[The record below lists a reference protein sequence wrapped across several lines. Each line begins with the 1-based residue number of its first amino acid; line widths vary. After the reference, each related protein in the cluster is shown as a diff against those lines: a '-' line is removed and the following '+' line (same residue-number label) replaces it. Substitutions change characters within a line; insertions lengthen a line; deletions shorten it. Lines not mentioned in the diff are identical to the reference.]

1 MARAVCGV
9 LEHPPAAH
17 AAVQDLLDSGFLREN
32 ISVVAREGDKG
43 AGAPGS
49 VSPPA
54 APPSGAPAGAG
65 AGTALGG
72 VAGLLLGLGALAIPG
87 LGPLVAAGPLAAA
100 LAGAGAGAVAGG
112 LMGALTDLG
121 VSEDEARSNVARSPA
136 PNTTASTETR
146 LTRAEY
152 RRSRPLRLRAGGRQR
167 LATAPARR

>member
-17 AAVQDLLDSGFLREN
+17 AAVQDLLDRGFLREN
-32 ISVVAREGDKG
+32 ISVVAHEGGKE

-49 VSPPA
+49 VPPA
-54 APPSGAPAGAG
+54 APPIGAPAGAG

-112 LMGALTDLG
+112 LIGALTDLG
-121 VSEDEARSNVARSPA
+121 VSEDEARSYVDDLRRGGVLLVVRAEGMMIGRA
-136 PNTTASTETR
+136 AAILQR
-146 LTRAEY
+146 HGAVHIDQRAEY
-152 RRSRPLRLRAGGRQR
+152 
-167 LATAPARR
+167 

>member
-32 ISVVAREGDKG
+32 ISVVAREGSEG
-43 AGAPGS
+43 AGDPGS
-49 VSPPA
+49 TPLPA
-54 APPSGAPAGAG
+54 APPSGASAGAG

-112 LMGALTDLG
+112 LIGALTDLG
-121 VSEDEARSNVARSPA
+121 VSEDEARSYVDGLRRGRVLIVVRAEGMMIERAAALLQRHGAVNIDQ
-136 PNTTASTETR
+136 
-146 LTRAEY
+146 RAEY
-152 RRSRPLRLRAGGRQR
+152 
-167 LATAPARR
+167 

>member
-17 AAVQDLLDSGFLREN
+17 TAVQDLLDSGFLREN
-32 ISVVAREGDKG
+32 ISVVAREGNKG
-43 AGAPGS
+43 AGDLES
-49 VSPPA
+49 TPPA

-121 VSEDEARSNVARSPA
+121 VSEDEARSYVDGLRRGRVLIVVRAEGMMIERAAAILQRHGAVNIDQ
-136 PNTTASTETR
+136 
-146 LTRAEY
+146 RAEY
-152 RRSRPLRLRAGGRQR
+152 
-167 LATAPARR
+167 